1 MDRNQ
6 CLCYLVKSESLFE
19 FQMKENEDLVI
30 AKIDATANDS
40 PSQFQVSGFPT
51 IYWAPKDNKK
61 NPTKY
66 NVSMLLSTYFLWPA
80 TLRGLFDTY
89 FSRVLTLVYGP

>member
-1 MDRNQ
+1 MATGRILCFIDSYEWKYVLH
-6 CLCYLVKSESLFE
+6 CLVINACSG

-66 NVSMLLSTYFLWPA
+66 NVSNAALH
-80 TLRGLFDTY
+80 LFTVANY
-89 FSRVLTLVYGP
+89 RTWFV